1 MPLPTRHNPPATSLH
16 TKLML
21 TLAILV
27 TLAVACVAYVLLER
41 ERETRFMELEGRADR
56 MTDLVSHSVAYSVW
70 NVDLAA
76 IDEQLASLASDPE
89 VAQFSITAVGYGK
102 LREVTKPLG
111 SLDDPIVRIQP
122 INFVTAETGSQKI
135 GEVRIVLTRALVE
148 QAITETQR
156 AFWVLVAVIL
166 AVLYGATFVLL
177 KRIVSA
183 PVNHLEAMV
192 DKIALGDLDAQCIV
206 ESGDEL
212 GRLAMSVNTMA
223 DQLRESDGSLR
234 DSEKRLQ
241 FVLDGSQLGYWDWDI
256 ETGHVTR
263 NARWAEM
270 LGYTLEEIEYSV
282 KQWTDLHHPDDQN
295 LAVTSIN
302 DHLEGRTPAHKIE
315 YRMRTKDGQ
324 YKWIL
329 DQAKIV
335 SWDAQGKPLR
345 MCGTH
350 TDITERKMAE
360 QEREKL
366 QNQLNQAQKMESIG
380 QLAGGVAHDFNNM
393 LSVIL
398 GYTDLA
404 LDQVDPSSSLYHD
417 LLEIHTAAKRSA
429 DITRQLLAFA
439 RKQTIAPVILDLNEA
454 VEGMLKMLQ
463 RLIGE
468 DITLAWLP
476 GSGLEQIKIDPSQLD
491 QLLANLCVNARDA
504 IAGVGK
510 VTVETGMRT
519 FDEVYC
525 KDHPGFTPGNFVL
538 LVVSDDGCGIE
549 KEVLLKIFEP
559 FYTTKAV
566 GQGTGLGLATVYG
579 IVKQNDGFVNVY
591 SEPGH
596 GTTFNIYLP
605 VHLGVSRNIQAKT
618 IPEVNL
624 GGTETILIVE
634 DDAMVLKMG
643 KSMLERLGYT
653 VLTANAPAEAIQ
665 LAEANASRIHLVITD
680 VVMPDMN
687 GRDLAAQLCSLDSDC
702 KILFMSGYT
711 ADVIAQRGIL
721 DEGVCF
727 IHKPFSIKDLAVKV
741 RGALKQ
747 KTVV

>member
-1 MPLPTRHNPPATSLH
+1 
-16 TKLML
+16 ML
-21 TLAILV
+21 TLAILI

-56 MTDLVSHSVAYSVW
+56 MTDLVSHSLAYSVW
-70 NVDLAA
+70 NVDLTA

-102 LREVTKPLG
+102 LREVIKPLG
-111 SLDDPIVRIQP
+111 ALDDPIVRIQA

-148 QAITETQR
+148 RTITEAQH
-156 AFWVLVAVIL
+156 AFWVLVVVIL
-166 AVLYGATFVLL
+166 AILYGATFVLL
-177 KRIVSA
+177 RRIVST
-183 PVNHLEAMV
+183 PVNRLEATV
-192 DKIALGDLDAQCIV
+192 DQIALGNLDVHCTV
-206 ESGDEL
+206 ESSDEL
-212 GRLAMSVNTMA
+212 GWLAMRVNTMA

-234 DSEKRLQ
+234 DSETRLQ

-263 NARWAEM
+263 NAGWAEM
-270 LGYTLEEIEYSV
+270 LGYTLEEVEYSV
-282 KQWTDLHHPDDQN
+282 KQWTDLHHPDDQT
-295 LAVTSIN
+295 LALTSIN

-398 GYTDLA
+398 GYADLA
-404 LDQVDPSSSLYHD
+404 LEQVDPSSSLYHD

-476 GSGLEQIKIDPSQLD
+476 SSGLEQVKIDPSQLD

-525 KDHPGFTPGNFVL
+525 KDHPGFSPGEFIL
-538 LVVSDDGCGIE
+538 LVVSDDGCGID
-549 KEVLLKIFEP
+549 KENLLKIFEP
-559 FYTTKAV
+559 FFTTKAV

-579 IVKQNDGFVNVY
+579 IVKQNGGFVNVY

-605 VHLGVSRNIQAKT
+605 VHLGVSRNIQTKT
-618 IPEVNL
+618 IPEVNM

-643 KSMLERLGYT
+643 KNMLVRLGYT
-653 VLTANAPAEAIQ
+653 VLTANAPAKAIQ

-687 GRDLAAQLCSLDSDC
+687 GRDLADQLCSLDSDC

-741 RGALKQ
+741 RGALEQ
-747 KTVV
+747 KKVV